1 MNYKHKTQIELN
13 SYIKHNKIL
22 PINYTLLKR
31 AIIDLI
37 KSLNLKNEIKYNDKY
52 PCPAYFSFSTFLKIR
67 IKNYT
72 NNANLNHLK
81 FETKLVFSV

>member
-1 MNYKHKTQIELN
+1 M
-13 SYIKHNKIL
+13 
-22 PINYTLLKR
+22 NYTLLKR
-31 AIIDLI
+31 TIIDLI
-37 KSLNLKNEIKYNDKY
+37 KSFNEIKY
-52 PCPAYFSFSTFLKIR
+52 PRPAYFSFSAFLKIR